1 MSRLIGGLL
10 AFFAI
15 FSAFAGVP
23 LASGVFGL
31 LTLVWILAAKPV
43 RRDGTTRQVDRWG
56 NVY

>member
-31 LTLVWILAAKPV
+31 LTLVWILAKPA
-43 RRDGTTRQVDRWG
+43 RHDGVTKQVDRWG